1 MSISTPEM
9 LAVLQPVHLFR
20 LLKLPALQALAAQCE
35 VHEFASGEVV
45 AAAGAA
51 ANFLFIVAS
60 GRVALGAGAPGA
72 QVLVEN
78 DYFGAQAAHPKGRH
92 PAAAT
97 PLEPTVL
104 LALPAAALQ
113 KLQREHPSL
122 QAALLVKRRTAAW
135 LRRRRYA
142 GWLRGNENVLLI
154 CRTHWA
160 WLAGRVWQPAL
171 ILVAALGTFWG
182 LQQLS
187 INGWP
192 VLLPGGGLAALWML
206 LLYVDWLDDS
216 YVVTDKRIISD
227 QRLMLLY
234 RTRTEVPLQRVRSV
248 DLEQGFIEQ
257 LLDVGD
263 VSARTLA
270 GILHFPNIQAPQ
282 AVREIINELVQR
294 AQSAQRKAH
303 AQSLVQ
309 SVRVGIG
316 WQTEPPVAQ
325 PPAPPKPQ
333 ASLLRSLGALF
344 SQLRPSFTE
353 YAGNTVIWRKHPLVL
368 LARTGP
374 GLLGML
380 LCALLALLFQQ
391 PGMPA
396 SAYINGSLLLFSFG
410 AFCWAWYYYADWH
423 NDTYTLTPDRLID
436 MEKKPLLGSLIQ
448 RSAPLENL
456 VNVQYSRPGF
466 WASIFNYGSVT
477 IETGGDT
484 GDLDFKMVL
493 DPLLV
498 QQTILNRMELR
509 QEQQQT
515 AERER
520 QRTEMVDWLKAYA
533 QVTQPAQPPEQPGAP
548 AH

>member
-1 MSISTPEM
+1 MSISTTEM
-9 LAVLQPVHLFR
+9 MAVLQPVHVFR
-20 LLKLPALQALAAQCE
+20 LLKPPALQALAALCE
-35 VHEFASGEVV
+35 VHEFAAGEVV
-45 AAAGAA
+45 VTAGAA

-60 GRVALGAGAPGA
+60 GRVAVGTGKPAA
-72 QVLVEN
+72 QVLAEN
-78 DYFGAQAAHPKGRH
+78 DYFGAEAARPNGRH

-104 LALPAAALQ
+104 LALPAPALQ
-113 KLQREHPSL
+113 KLQRAHPSVKD
-122 QAALLVKRRTAAW
+122 ALLVKRASAAL

-142 GWLRGNENVLLI
+142 AWLRDNENVQLV

-160 WLAGRVWQPAL
+160 WLAARIWQPGL
-171 ILVAALGTFWG
+171 LLVAALGAAW
-182 LQQLS
+182 LLRRLA
-187 INGWP
+187 IDGWP
-192 VLLPGGGLAALWML
+192 ALLLGSALALLWLL
-206 LLYVDWLDDS
+206 LLYVDWLDDT
-216 YVVTDKRIISD
+216 YVITDKRIISD
-227 QRLMLLY
+227 QRLLLLY

-257 LLDVGD
+257 LLNVGD

-270 GILHFPNIQAPQ
+270 GIVHFPNIQAPQ

-303 AQSLVQ
+303 EQSLVQ

-316 WQTEPPVAQ
+316 WQTEPAAEKPA
-325 PPAPPKPQ
+325 APPKPQ
-333 ASLLRSLGALF
+333 TSLLRSVGAFF
-344 SQLRPSFTE
+344 SGLLPAFTE
-353 YAGNTVIWRKHPLVL
+353 YSGNTIIWRKHPLVL
-368 LARTGP
+368 LSRTAP

-380 LCALLALLFQQ
+380 LCALLALLFSQA
-391 PGMPA
+391 GMPA
-396 SAYINGSLLLFSFG
+396 GAFVNGSLLLLALA
-410 AFCWAWYYYADWH
+410 AFCLAWYYYADWH

-448 RSAPLENL
+448 RSAPLDNL
-456 VNVQYSRPGF
+456 VNVQYSRPGL
-466 WASIFNYGSVT
+466 WASIFNFGTVT
-477 IETGGDT
+477 IETGGET
-484 GDLDFKMVL
+484 GDLDFKMVM

-520 QRTEMVDWLKAYA
+520 RRAEMVDWLKAYA
-533 QVTQPAQPPEQPGAP
+533 QVTQPAPPPAQPGAP
-548 AH
+548 AN

>member
-1 MSISTPEM
+1 MSISTTEM
-9 LAVLQPVHLFR
+9 MAVLQPLHVFR
-20 LLKLPALQALAAQCE
+20 LLKPPALQALAALCE
-35 VHEFASGEVV
+35 VHEFAAGEVV
-45 AAAGAA
+45 VAAGTA
-51 ANFLFIVAS
+51 ANFLYIVAS
-60 GRVALGAGAPGA
+60 GRVAIGASDASA
-72 QVLVEN
+72 QVLSEN
-78 DYFGAQAAHPKGRH
+78 DYFGAQAALPNGRH

-104 LALPAAALQ
+104 LALPAPALQ
-113 KLQREHPSL
+113 KLQREHPSIKD
-122 QAALLVKRRTAAW
+122 ALLVKRRSAALLQRRRYAAW
-135 LRRRRYA
+135 LRD
-142 GWLRGNENVLLI
+142 NENVLLI

-160 WLAGRVWQPAL
+160 WLLARIWQPGL
-171 ILVAALGTFWG
+171 LLVAALGAAWL
-182 LQQLS
+182 LQRLA
-187 INGWP
+187 IDGWP
-192 VLLPGGGLAALWML
+192 ALMLGSALALLWLL

-227 QRLMLLY
+227 QRLLLLY
-234 RTRTEVPLQRVRSV
+234 RTRTEAPLQRVRSV

-257 LLDVGD
+257 LLNVGD

-270 GILHFPNIQAPQ
+270 GIVHFPNVHAPQ

-303 AQSLVQ
+303 QQSLVQ

-316 WQTEPPVAQ
+316 WQTEPPAET
-325 PPAPPKPQ
+325 PPAKPKPET
-333 ASLLRSLGALF
+333 SLLRSAGAFLGRLLPA
-344 SQLRPSFTE
+344 FTE
-353 YAGNTVIWRKHPLVL
+353 YAGNTIVWRKHPLVL
-368 LARTGP
+368 LSRTAP

-380 LCALLALLFQQ
+380 LCALLALLFRQ
-391 PGMPA
+391 PGMPTGA
-396 SAYINGSLLLFSFG
+396 FINGSLLLLALA
-410 AFCWAWYYYADWH
+410 AFCLAWYYYADWH

-477 IETGGDT
+477 IETGGET
-484 GDLDFKMVL
+484 GDLDFKMVM

-509 QEQQQT
+509 QEQQQA

-520 QRTEMVDWLKAYA
+520 RRAEMVDWLKAYA
-533 QVTQPAQPPEQPGAP
+533 QVTQPALPSAQPGAP
-548 AH
+548 AN